1 MNELIIVI
9 GKRIFSLTLTF
20 LIILAVQSIAST
32 EANPVVPKHIDTP
45 IGTKPPTISVY
56 SIENN
61 SAFVLQ
67 NIPLNFNATI
77 AESNNTHLINSI
89 YYKLDDRTET
99 YVYSLNV
106 TASVSEQKWI
116 TNFSYNEVLKGLSIG
131 NHSLL
136 ISVISVGGFF
146 EGGYY
151 YDFYNI
157 GSCLLLFTIN
167 TVSTPTATVPEFPIT
182 TLLLAVLAA
191 VSLLLVIGKRKLTVN
206 H

>member
-1 MNELIIVI
+1 MIVT
-9 GKRIFSLTLTF
+9 GKRIFTLTLTF
-20 LIILAVQSIAST
+20 LIIVQFIAIT
-32 EANPVVPKHIDTP
+32 EANPIVPKHIDTP

-61 SAFVLQ
+61 SAFILQ

-89 YYKLDDRTET
+89 YYKLDNRTET

-106 TASVSEQKWI
+106 TAPVSEQKWI

-136 ISVISVGGFF
+136 ISVISVGGFY
-146 EGGYY
+146 EGSYY

-157 GSCLLLFTIN
+157 GSCLLLFTI
-167 TVSTPTATVPEFPIT
+167 SAAPTPSVPEFPIT
-182 TLLLAVLAA
+182 LSLALVLVA
-191 VSLLLVIGKRKLTVN
+191 VSLLLVIGKRKLTIEN
-206 H
+206 MH